1 MLHALGG
8 KHEMSRPDRDNY
20 VQIMW
25 DRLSM
30 GANNFVKSK
39 VSTTYP
45 YDMSSVLQYAL
56 RVCINLVN
64 KKN

>member
-1 MLHALGG
+1 MLHALGA
-8 KHEMSRPDRDNY
+8 KHEMARPDRDNY

-30 GANNFVKSK
+30 GEGNFVKSK

-56 RVCINLVN
+56 RVCINSEN
-64 KKN
+64 